1 MQLSRQDLTDLFV
14 RRGQDWS
21 AKAIYAA
28 LDNKGAD
35 MAALERAQDLKPGSM
50 RNVFYRPCPGYERA
64 IAGVIG
70 VEPDV
75 IWPSRYRNKNP
86 QITTA

>member
-28 LDNKGAD
+28 LENKGAD
-35 MAALERAQDLKPGSM
+35 IAALERAQGLKPGSM
-50 RNVFYRPCPGYERA
+50 RNVFYRPCPGYELT

-70 VEPDV
+70 VEPGV
-75 IWPSRYRNKNP
+75 IWPSRYRNKSP
-86 QITTA
+86 HTTAA

>member
-1 MQLSRQDLTDLFV
+1 MQLSKQDLTDLFI
-14 RRGQDWS
+14 RPGQDWS

-50 RNVFYRPCPGYERA
+50 RNVFYRPCPGYERV
-64 IAGVIG
+64 IAGAIG
-70 VEPDV
+70 VEPYV
-75 IWPSRYRNKNP
+75 IWPSRYQNKS
-86 QITTA
+86 TRDVAA

>member
-1 MQLSRQDLTDLFV
+1 MQLSRQYLADLFV

-21 AKAIYAA
+21 AKTIYAA
-28 LDNKGAD
+28 LDNSGVD
-35 MAALERAQDLKPGSM
+35 MAALERAQNLKPGSM
-50 RNVFYRPCPGYERA
+50 RNVFYRPCPGYERT
-64 IAGVIG
+64 IAGAIG

-86 QITTA
+86 QSTAA